1 MPPDPAVDALLARV
15 TEQIDTLSIDPED
28 QALFSQLIEGFA
40 DPREPV
46 RLRIAEALG
55 EIGEPATP
63 ALTQALRSHPN
74 PTVRGS
80 CAKTLM
86 LFGDE
91 DAIPPLIQATLHDTD
106 AVVRGSAM
114 AALARTGEAAV
125 PALVLILADAQTPEP
140 TKGLAAWA
148 LAFIGVEAEA
158 LLLKALE
165 TENVGV
171 RAAVIGAFAKVTKG
185 DPQPRNFEILIDAL
199 NDPAADVRGAAAAA
213 IGELAHRPAATALVK
228 LLRATDWQTRKAAAL
243 ALMKVGDASA
253 IAPLQAALS
262 AENTPDKQAIYTLA
276 IDQLKK

>member
-28 QALFSQLIEGFA
+28 QALFSQLVEGFA

-106 AVVRGSAM
+106 AV
-114 AALARTGEAAV
+114 
-125 PALVLILADAQTPEP
+125 
-140 TKGLAAWA
+140 
-148 LAFIGVEAEA
+148 
-158 LLLKALE
+158 
-165 TENVGV
+165 
-171 RAAVIGAFAKVTKG
+171 
-185 DPQPRNFEILIDAL
+185 
-199 NDPAADVRGAAAAA
+199 
-213 IGELAHRPAATALVK
+213 
-228 LLRATDWQTRKAAAL
+228 
-243 ALMKVGDASA
+243 
-253 IAPLQAALS
+253 
-262 AENTPDKQAIYTLA
+262 
-276 IDQLKK
+276 